1 MNALKKD
8 LKRNYSLYL
17 IFLPTVI
24 FFVIFSYGP
33 MVGLLMAFQNYK
45 PQLGFF
51 RSPFVGFKHFQDF
64 FQSYYFWRLL
74 KNTFLISFL
83 DLLVGFP
90 LPIIFALLLNEVRGK
105 FFKKSI
111 QTISYMP
118 YFVSMVVVCSLVN
131 QFCSQN
137 GAITQLWSMI
147 TQNEPASLIAQ
158 PQFFRAI
165 FVGSNVWQSLGYNS
179 IIYIAALASVDQ
191 ELYEAAVID
200 GANRWKQTLHVTLP
214 GISSTIIILLIL
226 RCGQLLNVGYEK
238 IILLYGPSTYET
250 ADVINSFVY
259 RKGLQEFNYGY
270 SAAVGLFNSVISF
283 ILLMTVN
290 KISALSLIHISEP
303 TRH

>member
-158 PQFFRAI
+158 PSFSGPYLWEAMYGRAWAI
-165 FVGSNVWQSLGYNS
+165 IPSYISRPWPVWIRSFT
-179 IIYIAALASVDQ
+179 
-191 ELYEAAVID
+191 
-200 GANRWKQTLHVTLP
+200 RLP
-214 GISSTIIILLIL
+214 
-226 RCGQLLNVGYEK
+226 
-238 IILLYGPSTYET
+238 
-250 ADVINSFVY
+250 
-259 RKGLQEFNYGY
+259 
-270 SAAVGLFNSVISF
+270 
-283 ILLMTVN
+283 
-290 KISALSLIHISEP
+290 
-303 TRH
+303 

>member
-1 MNALKKD
+1 
-8 LKRNYSLYL
+8 
-17 IFLPTVI
+17 
-24 FFVIFSYGP
+24 

-290 KISALSLIHISEP
+290 KISAKVSDTSLF
-303 TRH
+303 

>member
-83 DLLVGFP
+83 DLLGGFP

-147 TQNEPASLIAQ
+147 TRNEPASLIAQ

-179 IIYIAALASVDQ
+179 IIYIAARPCGSGALRGCRNRRSQPLEADAACNASRYFQHHHYSFDSSLRTIA
-191 ELYEAAVID
+191 EC
-200 GANRWKQTLHVTLP
+200 
-214 GISSTIIILLIL
+214 GI
-226 RCGQLLNVGYEK
+226 
-238 IILLYGPSTYET
+238 
-250 ADVINSFVY
+250 
-259 RKGLQEFNYGY
+259 
-270 SAAVGLFNSVISF
+270 
-283 ILLMTVN
+283 
-290 KISALSLIHISEP
+290 
-303 TRH
+303 

>member
-1 MNALKKD
+1 
-8 LKRNYSLYL
+8 
-17 IFLPTVI
+17 
-24 FFVIFSYGP
+24 
-33 MVGLLMAFQNYK
+33 MAFQNYK

-290 KISALSLIHISEP
+290 KISAKVSDTSLF
-303 TRH
+303 

>member
-131 QFCSQN
+131 
-137 GAITQLWSMI
+137 
-147 TQNEPASLIAQ
+147 
-158 PQFFRAI
+158 
-165 FVGSNVWQSLGYNS
+165 
-179 IIYIAALASVDQ
+179 
-191 ELYEAAVID
+191 
-200 GANRWKQTLHVTLP
+200 
-214 GISSTIIILLIL
+214 
-226 RCGQLLNVGYEK
+226 
-238 IILLYGPSTYET
+238 
-250 ADVINSFVY
+250 
-259 RKGLQEFNYGY
+259 
-270 SAAVGLFNSVISF
+270 
-283 ILLMTVN
+283 
-290 KISALSLIHISEP
+290 
-303 TRH
+303 